1 MLFYLLPS
9 WRLAITIKNV
19 FAYPSSLP
27 KSIDSSLLSFSK
39 RPSILFLSS
48 REASMKAF
56 SKFDTGVSF
65 IFRYCVFHMQMIFL
79 SNEYKKCGHAFNLV
93 CLHLD
98 QIPGERFRDKYLLMM
113 VLVTAS
119 IKLEAWYVLHYFHYR
134 NVLGRNMN
142 SVTILMYNYASS
154 LFQSIV
160 CHSFH
165 SFIIIHSFL
174 REISHPKRSVEYY
187 FATSKA
193 NLYGLFAH
201 EARINE

>member
-1 MLFYLLPS
+1 M
-9 WRLAITIKNV
+9 KNV

-165 SFIIIHSFL
+165 SFIIIHSFS

>member
-1 MLFYLLPS
+1 M
-9 WRLAITIKNV
+9 KNV

-27 KSIDSSLLSFSK
+27 KSIDNSLLSFSK

-119 IKLEAWYVLHYFHYR
+119 IKLEA
-134 NVLGRNMN
+134 
-142 SVTILMYNYASS
+142 
-154 LFQSIV
+154 
-160 CHSFH
+160 
-165 SFIIIHSFL
+165 
-174 REISHPKRSVEYY
+174 
-187 FATSKA
+187 
-193 NLYGLFAH
+193 
-201 EARINE
+201 

>member
-1 MLFYLLPS
+1 
-9 WRLAITIKNV
+9 
-19 FAYPSSLP
+19 
-27 KSIDSSLLSFSK
+27 
-39 RPSILFLSS
+39 
-48 REASMKAF
+48 
-56 SKFDTGVSF
+56 
-65 IFRYCVFHMQMIFL
+65 
-79 SNEYKKCGHAFNLV
+79 
-93 CLHLD
+93 
-98 QIPGERFRDKYLLMM
+98 
-113 VLVTAS
+113 
-119 IKLEAWYVLHYFHYR
+119 
-134 NVLGRNMN
+134 MN

-160 CHSFH
+160 CHSVH

>member
-1 MLFYLLPS
+1 M
-9 WRLAITIKNV
+9 KNV

-160 CHSFH
+160 CHSVH

>member
-1 MLFYLLPS
+1 M
-9 WRLAITIKNV
+9 KNV

-79 SNEYKKCGHAFNLV
+79 SSEYKKCGHAFNLV

-160 CHSFH
+160 CHSVH